1 MQQESQNRPFKF
13 RRSPRPGRAS
23 VQLVG
28 CSLSG
33 HRRRFWSLIDLLVR
47 LRAACASGD
56 SESPLAIPGPGGGC
70 PGHPERVD
78 VPLNSTGLQPPS
90 GRGPAAST
98 PPRPFRQGA
107 TSESAGPAG
116 PGQSGRRRRVPPGTD
131 GVRLGVPRRAGR
143 LARGAESASKR
154 VPSTDLTQR
163 AAPASNADIDQSMAR

>member
-78 VPLNSTGLQPPS
+78 VPLNSTGPQPPS

-98 PPRPFRQGA
+98 QPRPFCQGGPRPSRRA
-107 TSESAGPAG
+107 RPGLASPPAPSPPWHGWGPTRGPPAG
-116 PGQSGRRRRVPPGTD
+116 RALGPGRRVYIKKSAKYRPDPARRSC
-131 GVRLGVPRRAGR
+131 L
-143 LARGAESASKR
+143 
-154 VPSTDLTQR
+154 
-163 AAPASNADIDQSMAR
+163 